1 MEGYSMSVCGE
12 IENLEADIRFH
23 QEKIRE
29 AKYKIHK
36 LKMSEPKEEPRDIW
50 YDGDG
55 GELYE

>member
-1 MEGYSMSVCGE
+1 MSVCNE
-12 IENLEADIRFH
+12 ILIEDLEADIRFH

-29 AKYKIHK
+29 AKYKIDK
-36 LKMSEPKEEPRDIW
+36 LKMPEPEEEPKDFW